1 LSSRKLN
8 LRQKFLLTIIG
19 LVAATSISIVLLL
32 YHQLSEW
39 LINEK
44 YQQLHQKLDII
55 EGYIQQEIEQLRQDS
70 LQLAQSPV
78 TKGLLQS
85 SDAELAGLIRQR
97 EWQES
102 LTVLFHQTLATHPS
116 YFKLRFMEYT
126 PGKAETPA
134 NSAAKTPGSFEV
146 FERLVAV
153 KQGESIRFQ
162 PPQKLQPKSHREYIA
177 NSLSLKPNQVYL
189 SEFSLNREFNEISPD
204 KIITLRA
211 VAPVYFNQQLSGFMV
226 ISLDASALFN
236 RISSLIG
243 KEVELYVY
251 RHDGQ
256 FLYHP
261 DNTKTKSF
269 EFSGQFQY
277 TMHQEFLGVDKLE
290 KQADKQQGLVYKD
303 SQQLFAMVQHSFAFD
318 PLHPERKI
326 RLALTQNYQSI
337 RAISQQLSLSLLIV
351 GLVITLLAS
360 VTGFI
365 LFRNLSRPIQQ
376 LLQSIEQFGKSQ
388 DITKLPVE
396 RNDEIGLLARSFQQ
410 MAEQVVEQ
418 TAKLQQE
425 NLVRR
430 FTEKRLIKEE
440 QELKRSNSE
449 LEKFAYV
456 ASHDLQEPLRKVQA
470 FGDRLYERSHEQL
483 DDKSRDYLQR
493 MQSAAKR
500 MSCLIND
507 LLAFSRI
514 ATQGQAFKRCDLNE
528 VLSGVL
534 ADLEIAIETSQTQI
548 EIEPLPEIEAD
559 EPQIRQLLQN
569 LLGNGLKFR
578 KPQGQHK
585 IKIWSKIT
593 EDKQHIELH
602 VKDNGIG
609 FDSQYGDRIFEV
621 FQRLH
626 ARHEYEGTGIG
637 LAICRKI
644 VERHG
649 GSIRAISEP
658 NQGAEFIVTLPIE
671 HSQ

>member
-1 LSSRKLN
+1 
-8 LRQKFLLTIIG
+8 
-19 LVAATSISIVLLL
+19 
-32 YHQLSEW
+32 
-39 LINEK
+39 
-44 YQQLHQKLDII
+44 
-55 EGYIQQEIEQLRQDS
+55 
-70 LQLAQSPV
+70 
-78 TKGLLQS
+78 
-85 SDAELAGLIRQR
+85 
-97 EWQES
+97 
-102 LTVLFHQTLATHPS
+102 
-116 YFKLRFMEYT
+116 
-126 PGKAETPA
+126 
-134 NSAAKTPGSFEV
+134 
-146 FERLVAV
+146 
-153 KQGESIRFQ
+153 
-162 PPQKLQPKSHREYIA
+162 
-177 NSLSLKPNQVYL
+177 
-189 SEFSLNREFNEISPD
+189 
-204 KIITLRA
+204 
-211 VAPVYFNQQLSGFMV
+211 
-226 ISLDASALFN
+226 
-236 RISSLIG
+236 
-243 KEVELYVY
+243 
-251 RHDGQ
+251 
-256 FLYHP
+256 
-261 DNTKTKSF
+261 
-269 EFSGQFQY
+269 
-277 TMHQEFLGVDKLE
+277 
-290 KQADKQQGLVYKD
+290 
-303 SQQLFAMVQHSFAFD
+303 
-318 PLHPERKI
+318 
-326 RLALTQNYQSI
+326 
-337 RAISQQLSLSLLIV
+337 
-351 GLVITLLAS
+351 
-360 VTGFI
+360 

-500 MSCLIND
+500 MSRLIND